1 MSIYVNQIVFLPES
15 RFSFRC
21 RRDDDDEEE
30 MADNFIEFGAAGS
43 GGDHVK
49 ELPEIITPQHI
60 DDEDLVT
67 VFRLFCLF

>member
-1 MSIYVNQIVFLPES
+1 MSFCQNPDF
-15 RFSFRC
+15 FRY

-67 VFRLFCLF
+67 VVSIVLFVLIESAF